1 MSGSKGL
8 FESPEFEASTAAA
21 HARIAAIRPHAYART
36 RNHLDGDV
44 TRLSPYLTH
53 GYTTLHE
60 ALAGVLRLG
69 DLPITH
75 KLVFEFAWREHFHHV
90 WQHRGEAIFDS
101 LHEGVLPDAAYS
113 RVWPDDIRQAR
124 TGVPVID
131 QAVRTLYAT
140 GYLHNHA
147 RMWLAS
153 YAVHIRKL
161 HWRSGAD
168 WLYGHLLDGDL
179 ASNHLSWQW
188 VAGTGSSKPYL
199 FNADNVARYAPAAWH
214 SPGSVIDTD
223 YAALDRMAR
232 DANFRPRPAADPV
245 GQMGVEEPPL
255 LAAPGNFAFTTPQDT
270 DLTGRDVWLVQP
282 WALGPALN
290 AKAPEGALRVGCL
303 LPEWHAQWRWN
314 AVRWDFVMRG
324 LASACDVLWW
334 APVEAGRTALAAA
347 ASVQGWQD
355 LHTATALQDL
365 PLQPRPSLLPSPHS
379 ACASFSR
386 HWQRSVKGL
395 QSAAELLV

>member
-1 MSGSKGL
+1 MNSGKGL

-21 HARIAAIRPHAYART
+21 RARIAAIRPHAYART

-60 ALAGVLRLG
+60 ALAGVLHQHG
-69 DLPITH
+69 PLPIDH

-90 WQHRGEAIFDS
+90 WRHRGDAIFES

-188 VAGTGSSKPYL
+188 VAGTGSHKPYL
-199 FNADNVARYAPAAWH
+199 FNAENVARYAPADWH
-214 SPGSVIDTD
+214 SPGTVIDTD
-223 YAALDRMAR
+223 YATLDRMAR
-232 DANFRPRPAADPV
+232 DARSLSRPETDRL
-245 GQMGVEEPPL
+245 GVQEPPL
-255 LAAPGNFAFTTPQDT
+255 RAAPGPIAATAPQDT
-270 DLTGRDVWLVQP
+270 ALAGRHVWLVQA
-282 WALGPALN
+282 WALGSALN
-290 AKAPEGALRVGCL
+290 AAAPDGALRVGWL

-314 AVRWDFVMRG
+314 AARWDFVMRG
-324 LASACDVLWW
+324 LRSACDVLWW
-334 APVEAGRTALAAA
+334 APAEAGLAALEQA

-355 LHTATALQDL
+355 LHTANALRHL
-365 PLQPRPSLLPSPHS
+365 PLKPRPPLLPAPGV
-379 ACASFSR
+379 ACASFSK
-386 HWQRSVKGL
+386 HWQFGIKGL
-395 QSAAELLV
+395 RSAAELLD